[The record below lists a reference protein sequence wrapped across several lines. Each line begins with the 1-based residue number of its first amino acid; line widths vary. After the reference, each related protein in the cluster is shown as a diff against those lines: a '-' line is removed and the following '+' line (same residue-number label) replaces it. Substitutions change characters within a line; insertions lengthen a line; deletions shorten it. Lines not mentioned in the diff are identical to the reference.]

1 MDLGSAGFCDRPPR
15 CLSRFAWRVGQAEF
29 TLLGF
34 EALRSMGFHNRVN
47 RQLAADGGY
56 WKLILMA
63 QNGCS
68 ALDAVC
74 RLKEMGFLV
83 LTGRLVA
90 DT

>member
-1 MDLGSAGFCDRPPR
+1 
-15 CLSRFAWRVGQAEF
+15 
-29 TLLGF
+29 
-34 EALRSMGFHNRVN
+34 MGFHNRVN